1 MSADTGSDGD
11 VWDRARMALDKGSS
25 YQAESDALKERL
37 TEILGL
43 AAHMGSLHLERVA
56 HEAIA
61 GLAAVSCQSLAEQ
74 GFLTRENLNQKGN
87 KFMQATK
94 RGVVYG
100 STRGFRRREAK
111 L

>member
-1 MSADTGSDGD
+1 MPN
-11 VWDRARMALDKGSS
+11 
-25 YQAESDALKERL
+25 DALIKSLLDPTRQERLIEKETQELRHVMKERL

-111 L
+111 P